1 MVDTD
6 LKRGVAI
13 ACSWVREAERAKPTH
28 IRRVLFDGGGKPG
41 FAIGPKR
48 EEVMRTDLRT
58 KLTALFIGACAIA
71 LAACNTVEGAGQ
83 DIKQTGSSIEN
94 SANRAKQP

>member
-1 MVDTD
+1 
-6 LKRGVAI
+6 VASRSLVP
-13 ACSWVREAERAKPTH
+13 AGTRSKAGETNPHQARF
-28 IRRVLFDGGGKPG
+28 IRRRSEPG

-48 EEVMRTDLRT
+48 EEIMRTDLWT
-58 KLTALFIGACAIA
+58 KLTALVIGACAIA